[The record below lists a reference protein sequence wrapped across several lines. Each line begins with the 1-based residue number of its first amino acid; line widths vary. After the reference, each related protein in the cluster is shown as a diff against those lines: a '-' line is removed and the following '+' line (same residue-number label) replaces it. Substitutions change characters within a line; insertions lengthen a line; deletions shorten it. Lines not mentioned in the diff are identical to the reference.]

1 MISFISGALIGIG
14 FLELIF
20 STDFSDDRLFREF
33 ECSFR
38 QTNFSGNLQLSIWS
52 FIENPI
58 RNVSLEQLRSMTNTC
73 KFEIYVKRFEELR
86 TWHKNDTKLVP
97 EALITLI
104 KKTIDEIENEET
116 GSRLKTI
123 ERTVAETG
131 IWFALEL
138 LKRGIL
144 TDKGTFS
151 NNFFGVST
159 FAAIFRYIPFF
170 CVSNCSRLRLSLNRF
185 YGIFGNFPFNRLFR

>member
-1 MISFISGALIGIG
+1 MI
-14 FLELIF
+14 
-20 STDFSDDRLFREF
+20 DFF
-33 ECSFR
+33 
-38 QTNFSGNLQLSIWS
+38 GNLTEIFGRQNFRGIVYDSFSIKS
-52 FIENPI
+52 LVENPI

-104 KKTIDEIENEET
+104 KKTIDEIENEEI

-151 NNFFGVST
+151 NNFFGLST
-159 FAAIFRYIPFF
+159 FSTKFSVHSFISVYRTF
-170 CVSNCSRLRLSLNRF
+170 L
-185 YGIFGNFPFNRLFR
+185 G